1 MKYFA
6 VIDTNVLVSA
16 MLKWQSVS
24 GSVMEFTLE
33 GFIIPVL
40 NKEIVAEYRTV
51 LARPKFGLDDKIIID
66 IIDSLENVGFYVD
79 AETIDIELPDS
90 KDCVFYEVV
99 MEERKEEEAYLVT
112 GNIKHFSDK
121 PFIVTPRQMLDIIL
135 EEYDFTGEVED
146 E

>member
-16 MLKWQSVS
+16 MLKWQSVP
-24 GSVMEFTLE
+24 GNVMEFVLD

-51 LARPKFGLDDKIIID
+51 LARSKFRLDEEIITD

-90 KDCVFYEVV
+90 KDRVFYEVV
-99 MEERKEEEAYLVT
+99 MEKRKEEETYLVT
-112 GNIKHFSDK
+112 ENIKHFPDK
-121 PFIVTPRQMLDIIL
+121 PFIVTPRQMLDVL
-135 EEYDFTGEVED
+135 LKEYDA
-146 E
+146 

>member
-16 MLKWQSVS
+16 MLKWQSVP
-24 GSVMEFTLE
+24 GNVMEFVLD

-51 LARPKFGLDDKIIID
+51 LARPKFRLDEEIITD

-90 KDCVFYEVV
+90 KDRVFYEVV
-99 MEERKEEEAYLVT
+99 MEKRKEEETYLVT
-112 GNIKHFSDK
+112 GNIKHFPDK
-121 PFIVTPRQMLDIIL
+121 PFIVTPRQMLDIFL
-135 EEYDFTGEVED
+135 KEYDV
-146 E
+146 

>member
-6 VIDTNVLVSA
+6 VIDTNILVFA
-16 MLKWQSVS
+16 MLKWQSVP
-24 GSVMEFTLE
+24 GNVMEFVLD

-51 LARPKFGLDDKIIID
+51 LARSKFRLDEEIITD

-90 KDCVFYEVV
+90 KDRVFYEVV
-99 MEERKEEEAYLVT
+99 MEKRKEEETYLVT
-112 GNIKHFSDK
+112 GNIKHFPDE
-121 PFIVTPRQMLDIIL
+121 PFIVTPRQMLDVL
-135 EEYDFTGEVED
+135 LKEYDA
-146 E
+146 

>member
-1 MKYFA
+1 
-6 VIDTNVLVSA
+6 
-16 MLKWQSVS
+16 
-24 GSVMEFTLE
+24 
-33 GFIIPVL
+33 
-40 NKEIVAEYRTV
+40 
-51 LARPKFGLDDKIIID
+51 
-66 IIDSLENVGFYVD
+66 
-79 AETIDIELPDS
+79 
-90 KDCVFYEVV
+90 

>member
-16 MLKWQSVS
+16 MLKWQSVPS
-24 GSVMEFTLE
+24 NVMEFVLD

-51 LARPKFGLDDKIIID
+51 LARSKFRLDEEIITD

-90 KDCVFYEVV
+90 KDRVFYEVV
-99 MEERKEEEAYLVT
+99 MEKRKEEETYLVT
-112 GNIKHFSDK
+112 GNIKHFPDE
-121 PFIVTPRQMLDIIL
+121 PFIVTPRQMLDVL
-135 EEYDFTGEVED
+135 LKEYDA
-146 E
+146 

>member
-16 MLKWQSVS
+16 MLKWQSVP
-24 GSVMEFTLE
+24 GNVMEFVLD

-40 NKEIVAEYRTV
+40 NKEIVAEYRAV

-90 KDCVFYEVV
+90 KDRVFYEVV
-99 MEERKEEEAYLVT
+99 MEERNEEEAYFVT
-112 GNIKHFSDK
+112 GNIKHFPDK

>member
-16 MLKWQSVS
+16 ILKWQSVP
-24 GSVMEFTLE
+24 GNVMEFVLD

-51 LARPKFGLDDKIIID
+51 LARSKFRLDEEIITD

-90 KDCVFYEVV
+90 KDRVFYEVV
-99 MEERKEEEAYLVT
+99 MEKRKEEETYLVT
-112 GNIKHFSDK
+112 GNIKHFPDK
-121 PFIVTPRQMLDIIL
+121 PFIVTPRQMLDIFL
-135 EEYDFTGEVED
+135 KEYDV
-146 E
+146 

>member
-16 MLKWQSVS
+16 MLKWQSVP
-24 GSVMEFTLE
+24 GNVMEFVLD

-51 LARPKFGLDDKIIID
+51 LARSKFRLDEEIITD

-90 KDCVFYEVV
+90 KDRLFYEVV
-99 MEERKEEEAYLVT
+99 MEKRKEEETYLVT
-112 GNIKHFSDK
+112 GNIKHFPDK
-121 PFIVTPRQMLDIIL
+121 PFIVTPRQMLDIFL
-135 EEYDFTGEVED
+135 KEYDV
-146 E
+146 

>member
-16 MLKWQSVS
+16 MLKWKSVP
-24 GSVMEFTLE
+24 GNVMEFLLD

-51 LARPKFGLDDKIIID
+51 LARSKFRLDEEIITD

-79 AETIDIELPDS
+79 AETIDIELTDS
-90 KDCVFYEVV
+90 KDRVFYEVV
-99 MEERKEEEAYLVT
+99 MEKRKEEETYLVT
-112 GNIKHFSDK
+112 ENIKHFPDK
-121 PFIVTPRQMLDIIL
+121 PFIVTPRQMLDIFL
-135 EEYDFTGEVED
+135 KEYDV
-146 E
+146 

>member
-16 MLKWQSVS
+16 MLKWQSVP
-24 GSVMEFTLE
+24 GSVMEFALD
-33 GFIIPVL
+33 GFIVPVL
-40 NKEIVAEYRTV
+40 NKEIVAEYRAV
-51 LARPKFGLDDKIIID
+51 LARPKFGLDEDTIKD

-79 AETIDIELPDS
+79 AETIDIDLPDP
-90 KDCVFYEVV
+90 KDRFFYEVV

-112 GNIKHFSDK
+112 GNIKHFPNE
-121 PFIVTPRQMLDIIL
+121 PFIVTPKRMLDIIL
-135 EEYDFTGEVED
+135 EGYDLAGDTEE

>member
-16 MLKWQSVS
+16 MLKWQSVP
-24 GSVMEFTLE
+24 GNVMEFVLD

-51 LARPKFGLDDKIIID
+51 LARSKFRLDEEIITD

-90 KDCVFYEVV
+90 KDRVFYEVV
-99 MEERKEEEAYLVT
+99 MEKRKEEETYLVT
-112 GNIKHFSDK
+112 GNIKHFPDK
-121 PFIVTPRQMLDIIL
+121 PFIVTPRQMLDVL
-135 EEYDFTGEVED
+135 LKEYDA
-146 E
+146 

>member
-90 KDCVFYEVV
+90 KDRVFYEVV
-99 MEERKEEEAYLVT
+99 MEKRKEEETYLVT
-112 GNIKHFSDK
+112 GNNKHFPDK
-121 PFIVTPRQMLDIIL
+121 PFIVTPRQMLDIFL
-135 EEYDFTGEVED
+135 KEYDV
-146 E
+146 

>member
-16 MLKWQSVS
+16 MLKWKSVP
-24 GSVMEFTLE
+24 GNVMEFVLD

-51 LARPKFGLDDKIIID
+51 LARSKFRLDEEIITD

-79 AETIDIELPDS
+79 AETIDIELTDS
-90 KDCVFYEVV
+90 KDRVFYEVV
-99 MEERKEEEAYLVT
+99 MEKRKEEETYLVT
-112 GNIKHFSDK
+112 ENIKHFPDK
-121 PFIVTPRQMLDIIL
+121 PFIVTPRQMLDIFL
-135 EEYDFTGEVED
+135 KEYDV
-146 E
+146 

>member
-16 MLKWQSVS
+16 MLKWQSVP
-24 GSVMEFTLE
+24 GSVMEFALE

-40 NKEIVAEYRTV
+40 NKEIVAEYRAV

-90 KDCVFYEVV
+90 KDRVFYEVV

-112 GNIKHFSDK
+112 GNIKHFPDK

-135 EEYDFTGEVED
+135 EEYDFTGEVEN